1 MFGPVGRIDIG
12 ILYRVPGMDHLPV
25 ADIDPYMGYRRARR
39 VGAGEEDQIS
49 PAGRFS
55 GNRGTHVKSPWA
67 VERPTLATPL

>member
-39 VGAGEEDQIS
+39 VGAGEENQVS
-49 PAGRFS
+49 RLGVLS
-55 GNRGTHVKSPWA
+55 ETGVLMLKSPWA